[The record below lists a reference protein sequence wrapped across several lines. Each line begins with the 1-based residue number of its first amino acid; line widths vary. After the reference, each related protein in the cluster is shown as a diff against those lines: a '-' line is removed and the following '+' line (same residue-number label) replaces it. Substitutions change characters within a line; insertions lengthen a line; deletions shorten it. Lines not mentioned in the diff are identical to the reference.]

1 MLLYDIRSN
10 KPYTVKD
17 HRYELPI
24 KEIEWHQESDLVL
37 SIDKRVCKI
46 WDRNS
51 GKPFTSIEPGT
62 GLNGLCLVPNSGMIF
77 MANEAQ
83 KMLVYYIPVSRRKVQ
98 IELNRIVFQGRLE
111 TNVNLF
117 ISKF

>member
-83 KMLVYYIPVSRRKVQ
+83 KMLVYYIPVSQ
-98 IELNRIVFQGRLE
+98 
-111 TNVNLF
+111 
-117 ISKF
+117 